1 MKSIDATQNEIS
13 DHGEDNL
20 LRRTLGWRPTRHAR
34 AAAAVRGFD
43 MRDVLLAAQA
53 PEESWDQSYFA
64 PGREMRCRGDVAV
77 VVHVA
82 HRVIVT
88 VLWNNEERW
97 TDEQAATRHHA
108 S

>member
-1 MKSIDATQNEIS
+1 MCDATNTRKIV
-13 DHGEDNL
+13 EDAEV
-20 LRRTLGWRPTRHAR
+20 LRQSLGWRLTTHAR
-34 AAAAVRGFD
+34 AAATVRRFD
-43 MRDVLLAAQA
+43 VRDVLLAAQA
-53 PEESWDQSYFA
+53 PEESWSQDYYA

-82 HRVIVT
+82 DRVIVT

-97 TDEQAATRHHA
+97 TDTQAATRQVA